1 MLNYESYDLFG
12 KISAE
17 YCFKENIVKGPG
29 QLGLIKMMCLL
40 NNFRQ
45 LCNNY
50 VLWLRA
56 YLNICCNLKLVIL
69 VGRVMH

>member
-50 VLWLRA
+50 VL
-56 YLNICCNLKLVIL
+56 
-69 VGRVMH
+69 